1 MTRDDFEDGWL
12 ELDGMK
18 FHYTEWGSPIAPP
31 VVMLHG
37 LNVQCHTWDPIARE
51 LATDH
56 HVIAMDMRGHGDS
69 DWARSG
75 YRVHTMARDVHGL
88 IDALGLGPVD
98 LVGHSAGVRVAIAVA
113 GERPQTVRR
122 LALSD
127 AGPANSTTGA
137 VAMRDFIQATTNLR
151 GFRNEEEA
159 REFYLGFHP
168 EWRDDFIDLHVR
180 YQLRRNW
187 AGKLVPKADPDVQW
201 ITGSASL
208 PDVDYLWKMSALLTM
223 PTLLLVGRRSNV
235 LDEAVVAKM
244 LATMPNAEARWFDT
258 GHYVPREAPEEFTK
272 VLAEFLGGADDE

>member
-12 ELDGMK
+12 ELDGMR
-18 FHYTEWGSPIAPP
+18 FHYTEWGSPTAPP

-37 LNVQCHTWDPIARE
+37 LNVQCHTWDPIAKE
-51 LATDH
+51 LSAEH

-75 YRVHTMARDVHGL
+75 YRVHSMARDVHGL
-88 IDALGLGPVD
+88 IDALGLGPPD

-113 GERPQTVRR
+113 GERPETVRR

-127 AGPANSTTGA
+127 AGPANSPSGA

-151 GFRNEEEA
+151 GFRNEQEA

-168 EWRDDFIDLHVR
+168 EWREDFIDLHVK

-201 ITGSASL
+201 ITGSVSL
-208 PDVDYLWKMSALLTM
+208 PDVEYLWKMSALLTM
-223 PTLLLVGRRSNV
+223 PTMLLVGRRSNV
-235 LDEAVVAKM
+235 LDEAVVGKM
-244 LATMPNAEARWFDT
+244 LATMPNAEVRWFDT

-272 VLAEFLGGADDE
+272 VLAEFLGGAGDE